1 MKDINDNSPI
11 VVAKQLPTSRLK
23 KALYGLAG
31 VVSLVLAVIGIVV
44 PGIPCTPFALL
55 SAAMFAKSSDRLY
68 NKLLNSRILGTRIK
82 EYQKRK
88 GITKSGKV
96 KVIILMW
103 TMVLISS
110 FVILKGIT
118 LRIIVLSAGLIGAI
132 VVWFFVPEGKGSNI
146 VE

>member
-23 KALYGLAG
+23 KALYSFAG
-31 VVSLVLAVIGIVV
+31 IASLVLAVIGIVV

-118 LRIIVLSAGLIGAI
+118 LQIIVLSAGMVGAI
-132 VVWFFVPEGKGSNI
+132 VVWFFVPEGKKLKDD
-146 VE
+146 

>member
-1 MKDINDNSPI
+1 MGSCF
-11 VVAKQLPTSRLK
+11 AASSLK
-23 KALYGLAG
+23 KALYSFAG
-31 VVSLVLAVIGIVV
+31 IASLVLAVIGIVV

-96 KVIILMW
+96 KVIVLMW

>member
-96 KVIILMW
+96 KVIVLMW